1 MVQCILNIVLKMLYN
16 LHHKQTSKTPNF
28 TATKPKPFHKHNSKL
43 VKKISQTENYELS
56 FE

>member
-56 FE
+56 FD